1 MKQEKNIRF
10 TRILWY
16 FWQELKKHPKLILY
30 VLLGAVASNIAGAFA
45 PTYLKTFIDTVSR
58 GATPA
63 LASIAFGSVIGYIVL
78 KGISIIMNR
87 LSYWGLAIMEA
98 RAMATLHETSFA
110 KLIRHGHTFFTN
122 NFTGALTQ
130 KLGKFPK
137 SLERIVDIIVMQ
149 TIPLIIWVS
158 ISLYVVYMHSPII
171 ALIIFM
177 GIASFFLFNYYY
189 IRKTAPYDS
198 LASSAD
204 SALSAGIADS
214 ISNHLAIQVFA
225 SEKVETQS
233 VVELSQ
239 DLQKKRIRRWL
250 RYTSMFAVQAILFLV
265 VEFFI
270 LRYSIIQWELGLITA
285 GTIVLFQV
293 YIIGLITRL
302 GDFSQ
307 VFRQLAEAF
316 SDAQELVSV
325 LDRPIE
331 ITDVVG
337 AVVTPPQKGLIEFK
351 NTGFSYS
358 EENEVISDLTL
369 TISSGEKIALV
380 GMSGSGKS
388 TLFKL
393 LLRLHDA
400 TTGELLIDSLPVTD
414 YSQEALRSSIAYVPQ
429 ESSLFH
435 RTLMENIRYGRLN
448 ATDEEVRDA
457 ARTAECLEFIENL
470 PHGFETLVGER
481 GIKLSGGERQRVAI
495 ARAVLKNAPILL
507 LDEATSALD
516 SHSELAIQHALEA
529 LMENR
534 TVIAIAHRLSTIKK
548 MDRIIVLG
556 DGKILEQG
564 THDELLEKEGSV
576 YRNLWE
582 LQVGGFITE

>member
-1 MKQEKNIRF
+1 M
-10 TRILWY
+10 
-16 FWQELKKHPKLILY
+16 Y
-30 VLLGAVASNIAGAFA
+30 VLVGAVISNIAGAFA

-58 GATPA
+58 GANPE
-63 LASIAFGSVIGYIVL
+63 LVSVAFGSVLGYTVL

-87 LSYWGLAIMEA
+87 LSFWSLSVVEA

-110 KLIRHGHTFFTN
+110 KLIRHGHSFFTN
-122 NFTGALTQ
+122 NFTGSLTQ

-149 TIPLIIWVS
+149 TIPLFIWVS

-171 ALIIFM
+171 ALIIFI
-177 GIASFFLFNYYY
+177 GIAVFFVFNYGY
-189 IRKTAPYDS
+189 IRRTAPYDQ

-204 SALSAGIADS
+204 SSLSAGVADS
-214 ISNHLAIQVFA
+214 LSNHLAIQVFA
-225 SEKVETQS
+225 SEKSETQT

-250 RYTSMFAVQAILFLV
+250 RYTSMFAVQAVLFLA

-293 YIIGLITRL
+293 YIIGLISRL

-316 SDAQELVSV
+316 SDAQELVN
-325 LDRPIE
+325 LLEMPIE
-331 ITDVVG
+331 INDAPN
-337 AVVTPPQKGLIEFK
+337 AVTERPKQGHIEFK
-351 NTGFSYS
+351 NTGFAYGDSH
-358 EENEVISDLTL
+358 EVISDLSL
-369 TISSGEKIALV
+369 NIVSGEKIALV
-380 GMSGSGKS
+380 GLSGAGKS

-400 TTGELLIDSLPVTD
+400 TSGELLVDSVPITQ
-414 YSQEALRSSIAYVPQ
+414 YSQEALRQSIAYVPQ

-435 RTLMENIRYGRLN
+435 RTLRENIAYGRPG
-448 ATDEEVRDA
+448 ATEEEIRA
-457 ARTAECLEFIENL
+457 AAETAECLDFIEKL

-481 GIKLSGGERQRVAI
+481 GIKLSGGERQRIAI

-516 SHSELAIQHALEA
+516 SHSEKAIQNALEK

-548 MDRIIVLG
+548 MDRIVVLG
-556 DGKILEQG
+556 GGKILEQG
-564 THDELLEKEGSV
+564 THDELLEKDSSV
-576 YRNLWE
+576 YRKLWE